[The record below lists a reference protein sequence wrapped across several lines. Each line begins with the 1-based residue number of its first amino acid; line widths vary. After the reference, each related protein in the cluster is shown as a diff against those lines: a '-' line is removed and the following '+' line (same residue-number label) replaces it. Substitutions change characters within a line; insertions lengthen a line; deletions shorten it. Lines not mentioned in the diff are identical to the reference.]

1 MSSTTRRAEFFALEA
16 SEYIGDLEPLVARS
30 DTPDCERLVRGARA
44 LRGAALMAGLGTFA
58 RAAAGM
64 EGMARQVRDH
74 ALEWE
79 PVARDAWREGLQ
91 TLRGLVGRATTWE
104 SADDRQALALADRL
118 ERATGG
124 AGAPQAGGAVSE
136 VTAPSSGMTPGVRAF
151 IARESAL
158 IAGSLH
164 EASQALAPTPPP
176 QALAGVLERMRS
188 LRGIGTSADLSPLP
202 ELLDA
207 MEVMTRGLIASGGPS
222 PELAAIFS
230 AAAEALATMSKS
242 VGDHG
247 RVVVPAGLGAVATQ
261 LLEHHTTPVALPGA
275 ADPAVGADAGPIPV
289 ELVGVGDH
297 LIAQADALGRQSS
310 PSARDLRLFVLH
322 RTLAAMPGQ
331 SGTGRFLGPLVR
343 SVTTA
348 IANGAASRSPDGFGT
363 MLREAG
369 SFLVEAA
376 ESADPGTLVA
386 RRDGLANAILADRE
400 LPRGPSGA
408 TPPPQDRPALD
419 FTQTWATPSPHASVP
434 PPKAL
439 PSEAPHRP
447 SLDVTRTWAT
457 PSPEPEAD
465 VVPIEALAPDEPQG
479 EIHRPSLDFTETWA
493 TPPAEVEV
501 VPIASLAP
509 DEPQSEI
516 PRPSLDRT
524 ETWATPAAEA
534 DVVPIASLAPDDLRE
549 VTHRPSLDFTETWAT
564 PPANQDVVSIA
575 SLAPDDGDLV
585 DIDTLAPDDRA
596 VVPIASLAPE
606 GALSVPEAPGDGAGR
621 LERAF
626 RRERVIAGERG
637 DVPPSLEVLMGDAP
651 VDVAVL
657 LYRGESAVA
666 RAEELRTQLGN
677 ILAEPQIALERLRPL
692 LDELLDLVPLAR
704 DAT

>member
-74 ALEWE
+74 ALEWD

-91 TLRGLVGRATTWE
+91 TLRGLIGRATTWE
-104 SADDRQALALADRL
+104 AADDRQALALADRL
-118 ERATGG
+118 ERVAGG
-124 AGAPQAGGAVSE
+124 AGTPAASGAVTE

-158 IAGSLH
+158 IAGSLQ

-247 RVVVPAGLGAVATQ
+247 RVIVPAGLGAVATQ

-275 ADPAVGADAGPIPV
+275 ADPAVGGDAGPIPV

-348 IANGAASRSPDGFGT
+348 IANGAASRAPDGFGT

-369 SFLVEAA
+369 RFLVEAA

-400 LPRGPSGA
+400 LPSGPSGA
-408 TPPPQDRPALD
+408 TPPPQNRPALA
-419 FTQTWATPSPHASVP
+419 FTETWATPSPEASVP
-434 PPKAL
+434 PPESL
-439 PSEAPHRP
+439 PPEAPHRP
-447 SLDVTRTWAT
+447 ALDVTRTWAT
-457 PSPEPEAD
+457 PSPEPDADVVPIESLAIEPPHRPALDVTQTWATPSPEAD
-465 VVPIEALAPDEPQG
+465 VVPIEALAPDQPEG
-479 EIHRPSLDFTETWA
+479 
-493 TPPAEVEV
+493 
-501 VPIASLAP
+501 
-509 DEPQSEI
+509 
-516 PRPSLDRT
+516 
-524 ETWATPAAEA
+524 
-534 DVVPIASLAPDDLRE
+534 
-549 VTHRPSLDFTETWAT
+549 VTHRPSLDFTQTWATPSPEADVVPIEALAPDQPEGVTHRPSLDLTETWAT
-564 PPANQDVVSIA
+564 PPADLDVVSIA

-585 DIDTLAPDDRA
+585 DIDTLAPDDRG

-606 GALSVPEAPGDGAGR
+606 GALSIPEAPSDGAGR
-621 LERAF
+621 LEQAF

-637 DVPPSLEVLMGDAP
+637 DVPPSLEVLMGGAP

-666 RAEELRTQLGN
+666 RAEELRTQLSN